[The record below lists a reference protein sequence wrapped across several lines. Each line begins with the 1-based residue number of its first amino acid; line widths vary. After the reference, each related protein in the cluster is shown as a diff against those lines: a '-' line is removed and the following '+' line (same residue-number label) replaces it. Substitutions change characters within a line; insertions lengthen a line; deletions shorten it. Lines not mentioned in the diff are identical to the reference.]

1 MCRAQNTIKCKDFAP
16 EGQTRMGDSYRRRE
30 NSYTPTTDQDGDGS
44 GPLARGLGKARAY
57 VRAERW
63 GRACAASLPEGHR
76 TAAPPVGAEVGSRI
90 Y

>member
-44 GPLARGLGKARAY
+44 GPLARGLG
-57 VRAERW
+57 W